1 MFLTIKH
8 IYAFYFHWSYQLGY
22 ISQCTVIFKDFNSLR
37 SLQAFVWV
45 CRYVCVCTIDHRV
58 GGTGAVCYV
67 FPRDV
72 KLLYTYA
79 HMLCSVKC
87 SLIHMALTAQ
97 SSVYFE
103 LHAMNIRSLVYMIP
117 NLYTFTQYTNLIH
130 APDMII
136 HKITELSGVHDI
148 YIPV

>member
-1 MFLTIKH
+1 MLCIPQGCET
-8 IYAFYFHWSYQLGY
+8 
-22 ISQCTVIFKDFNSLR
+22 
-37 SLQAFVWV
+37 
-45 CRYVCVCTIDHRV
+45 
-58 GGTGAVCYV
+58 
-67 FPRDV
+67 
-72 KLLYTYA
+72 A

-103 LHAMNIRSLVYMIP
+103 LQAMNIRSLVYMIP

-148 YIPV
+148 YTCVKYKHFSDRMQQNIHIHKQR